1 MICEEKSGMDKIRVG
16 VIGVGNMGSKY
27 AQMLADGEI
36 EGMELAAV
44 TRVRTEYRERLQ
56 DALDGG
62 LPLYASADDLFAA
75 VEQGALFLDAVVI
88 ATPHYAHEEQA
99 VRAFENHLHVL
110 CDKPAGVYSR
120 QARQIAEAR
129 ERAGGDLVY
138 AMVFNQRT
146 NPLYRRM
153 KELVESGRYG
163 RIKRVNWVVTDWYR
177 PDFYYQSSPWRATW
191 DKDGGGTML
200 NQCPHNLDLMQWIC
214 GVPARVQ
221 AFCHEGRYH
230 PIQVEDDVTAYL
242 EWKDGATGVF
252 IASTGEAAGVNR
264 LEISL
269 EEALLVCEG
278 GELRV
283 CEVSGDLGMSEEE
296 YRRTAKDSFRKING
310 VWHSEDCG
318 REDAPYRKVLQSF
331 ADTVMKKGDPV
342 AWGEE
347 GRYSLYLSNA
357 IYLSSWQRRMI
368 ELPEPGTENEL
379 QFEREFEEGLQ
390 RKIKQYS

>member
-1 MICEEKSGMDKIRVG
+1 MDKIRVG

-27 AQMLADGEI
+27 AQLIADGSV
-36 EGMELAAV
+36 EGMELAAL
-44 TRVRTEYRERLQ
+44 TRVRGEYRERLKA
-56 DALDGG
+56 ALDGG
-62 LPLYASADDLFAA
+62 LPLYDSADALFEA
-75 VEQGALFLDAVVI
+75 VESGQLSLDAVVV
-88 ATPHYAHEEQA
+88 ATPHYAHEEQV
-99 VRAFENHLHVL
+99 VRAFENLLHVL

-120 QARQIAEAR
+120 QARQISEALKQ
-129 ERAGGDLVY
+129 ADGDLVY

-146 NPLYRRM
+146 NPLYGRM
-153 KELVESGRYG
+153 KEIVESGRYG
-163 RIKRVNWVVTDWYR
+163 RMKRVNWVVTDWYR
-177 PDFYYQSSPWRATW
+177 PDFYYASSAWRATW
-191 DKDGGGTML
+191 DQDGGGTLL
-200 NQCPHNLDLMQWIC
+200 NQCPHNLDLLQWIC

-221 AFCHEGRYH
+221 GFCHEGKYH

-242 EWKDGATGVF
+242 EWDNGATGVF

-283 CEVSGDLGMSEEE
+283 CEISKELGMPEAE
-296 YRRTAKDSFRKING
+296 YRRTATESFRKING
-310 VWHSEDCG
+310 AWHREDCG
-318 REDAPYRKVLQSF
+318 REDAPYLKVLQGF
-331 ADTVMKKGDPV
+331 ADAIRKKGEPV

-368 ELPEPGTENEL
+368 ELPKPESAEEL
-379 QFEREFEEGLQ
+379 QFEKAFEEGL
-390 RKIKQYS
+390 RERIKHYS

>member
-1 MICEEKSGMDKIRVG
+1 MGKIRVG

-27 AQMLADGEI
+27 AQLIADGSV
-36 EGMELAAV
+36 EGMELAAL
-44 TRVRTEYRERLQ
+44 TRVRGEYRERLQ
-56 DALDGG
+56 AAFNGGVPLYDSADAL
-62 LPLYASADDLFAA
+62 FEE
-75 VEQGALFLDAVVI
+75 VEQGQFSLDAVVV
-88 ATPHYAHEEQA
+88 ATPHYAHEEQV

-120 QARQIAEAR
+120 QARQISAAL
-129 ERAGGDLVY
+129 ERAGGELVY
-138 AMVFNQRT
+138 SMVFNQRT

-163 RIKRVNWVVTDWYR
+163 RMKRVNWVVTDWYR
-177 PDFYYQSSPWRATW
+177 PDFYYSSSAWRATW
-191 DKDGGGTML
+191 DKDGGGTLL
-200 NQCPHNLDLMQWIC
+200 NQCPHNLDLLQWIC

-221 AFCHEGRYH
+221 GFCHEGRYH

-242 EWKDGATGVF
+242 EWDNGVTGVF

-283 CEVSGDLGMSEEE
+283 CEISKELGMPEAE
-296 YRRTAKDSFRKING
+296 YRRTAKESFRKING
-310 VWHSEDCG
+310 AWHREDCG
-318 REDAPYRKVLQSF
+318 REDAPYLKVLQSF
-331 ADTVMKKGDPV
+331 ADAIQKKEEPV

-347 GRYSLYLSNA
+347 GIYSLYLSNA
-357 IYLSSWQRRMI
+357 IYLSSWQHRMI
-368 ELPEPGTENEL
+368 ELPKPGSSEEL
-379 QFEREFEEGLQ
+379 QFEKAFEEGL
-390 RKIKQYS
+390 RERIKQYS